1 MLKKFTYG
9 LIVCC
14 CASIMTVSCGNSA
27 QILADSKIPA
37 VIVTRADG
45 LTSKIEVYV
54 DGEKAGSIGKGGKF
68 GKRLMN
74 GRHTVS
80 VENDGT
86 RSRVLDFYIQN
97 NRQNFSVTA
106 FENSGPTIRA
116 F

>member
-1 MLKKFTYG
+1 MIKKLTFG
-9 LIVCC
+9 LIACL
-14 CASIMTVSCGNSA
+14 CAAIIACGASA
-27 QILADSKIPA
+27 QVIADSSIPA

-45 LTSKIEVYV
+45 LTSKIEVYI
-54 DGEKAGSIGKGGKF
+54 DGEKSGSIGKGGKY
-68 GKRLMN
+68 GQRLMN

-80 VENDGT
+80 VVNNDI

-106 FENSGPTIRA
+106 YENTGPTIRA